1 VIKAFY
7 GGEQEV
13 ELRLAVTFEDG
24 SESFV
29 DAHMTI
35 QEAA

>member
-1 VIKAFY
+1 MIEAFY
-7 GGEQEV
+7 CGAKDV

-29 DAHMTI
+29 AAHMTI